1 MEIWYSDMDS
11 CLEDYRKE
19 SSVKW
24 KIRTLSQILRSTP
37 TNVCPTLI
45 LEGEDYGLKVSIDA

>member
-37 TNVCPTLI
+37 TYRRCELPSLLMITGRKDV
-45 LEGEDYGLKVSIDA
+45 